1 MSAWI
6 HWILT
11 GLVPL
16 CLSVALWFALIE
28 IRGLRERA
36 DALEDVSRRLVAVY
50 GDIADAI
57 NRNSKTT
64 ATALNGNAQA
74 INDFVNAFTKAMWGS
89 DSAKETDH
97 D

>member
-1 MSAWI
+1 MGPWI

-16 CLSVALWFALIE
+16 CMSIAMWFALIE

-36 DALEDVSRRLVAVY
+36 ETAERAVQQ
-50 GDIADAI
+50 IADAI
-57 NRNSKTT
+57 RYAAKRATNSKEDT
-64 ATALNGNAQA
+64 
-74 INDFVNAFTKAMWGS
+74 
-89 DSAKETDH
+89 H

>member
-11 GLVPL
+11 GLAPL
-16 CLSVALWFALIE
+16 CLSVALWLALIQ

-36 DALEDVSRRLVAVY
+36 ETAERAVQQ
-50 GDIADAI
+50 IADAI
-57 NRNSKTT
+57 RYAAKRATNS
-64 ATALNGNAQA
+64 
-74 INDFVNAFTKAMWGS
+74 TK
-89 DSAKETDH
+89 ENTH

>member
-11 GLVPL
+11 GLAPL
-16 CLSVALWFALIE
+16 CLSIALWLALIT

-36 DALEDVSRRLVAVY
+36 ETAERAVQQ
-50 GDIADAI
+50 IADAI
-57 NRNSKTT
+57 RYAAKRANNS
-64 ATALNGNAQA
+64 
-74 INDFVNAFTKAMWGS
+74 TKG
-89 DSAKETDH
+89 TDR

>member
-1 MSAWI
+1 MSSWI

-36 DALEDVSRRLVAVY
+36 AASDRAVQQ
-50 GDIADAI
+50 IADAI
-57 NRNSKTT
+57 RYAANR
-64 ATALNGNAQA
+64 
-74 INDFVNAFTKAMWGS
+74 
-89 DSAKETDH
+89 AKERGNE
-97 D
+97 

>member
-16 CLSVALWFALIE
+16 CLSIAMWFALIE

-36 DALEDVSRRLVAVY
+36 AASERAVQQ
-50 GDIADAI
+50 IADAI
-57 NRNSKTT
+57 RY
-64 ATALNGNAQA
+64 AA
-74 INDFVNAFTKAMWGS
+74 DR
-89 DSAKETDH
+89 AKEKENHH

>member
-11 GLVPL
+11 ALAPL
-16 CLSVALWFALIE
+16 CLSIALWLALIE

-36 DALEDVSRRLVAVY
+36 ETAERAVQQ
-50 GDIADAI
+50 IADAI
-57 NRNSKTT
+57 RYAAKRATNS
-64 ATALNGNAQA
+64 
-74 INDFVNAFTKAMWGS
+74 TK
-89 DSAKETDH
+89 ENTH